1 MICAPFCRV
10 GFVDFWLG
18 DQLTSLEFIF
28 FDIEYFFCFYIYDVG
43 WWPVNSS
50 SSTRGLLCNGWQQV
64 LLQTLLMIIPS

>member
-28 FDIEYFFCFYIYDVG
+28 FDIEYFFCFYIYD
-43 WWPVNSS
+43 
-50 SSTRGLLCNGWQQV
+50 
-64 LLQTLLMIIPS
+64 